1 MTKERLHPLGM
12 TKVEN
17 TPAFLIHR
25 RMYQGSSLLLDFFT
39 KDFGRL
45 RLIARGARNSKT
57 SLQMFQCLSISFK
70 GRGDLKSL
78 SQWEIADQPRRLQGD
93 DLILAMY
100 ANELILR
107 LLPESDPN
115 GDIFKSYWTLL
126 ENLLNL
132 DSNEKE
138 YALRKFENQLLEDLG
153 YGLDFEHDIHGEDIS
168 LDLYYEFIEHQ
179 GFASNKNGVFLG
191 KTLLKLANDAKI
203 NLDSNELRVFKKMN
217 RKRLKSLLG
226 DKPLKSKELFFV
238 K

>member
-107 LLPESDPN
+107 LVPESDPN
-115 GDIFKSYWTLL
+115 GNIFKSYWVLM

-138 YALRKFENQLLEDLG
+138 FALRKFENQMLEDLG
-153 YGLDFEHDIHGEDIS
+153 YGLDFEHDIHGEGIS

-179 GFASNKNGVFLG
+179 GFASNNNGVFLG
-191 KTLLKLANDAKI
+191 ETLLKLAKDARI
-203 NLDSNELRVFKKMN
+203 NLDSNELRILKTMN

>member
-1 MTKERLHPLGM
+1 
-12 TKVEN
+12 
-17 TPAFLIHR
+17 
-25 RMYQGSSLLLDFFT
+25 
-39 KDFGRL
+39 
-45 RLIARGARNSKT
+45 
-57 SLQMFQCLSISFK
+57 MFHI
-70 GRGDLKSL
+70 
-78 SQWEIADQPRRLQGD
+78 
-93 DLILAMY
+93 
-100 ANELILR
+100 
-107 LLPESDPN
+107 
-115 GDIFKSYWTLL
+115 L

-179 GFASNKNGVFLG
+179 GFACNKNGVFLG

-203 NLDSNELRVFKKMN
+203 NFDSNELRVLKKMN

>member
-1 MTKERLHPLGM
+1 MTRELWRHWAMTKI
-12 TKVEN
+12 EN

-25 RMYQGSSLLLDFFT
+25 RMYKGSSLLLDFFT

-45 RLIARGARNSKT
+45 RLIARGARKSKT

-70 GRGDLKSL
+70 GRGELKSL
-78 SQWEIADQPRRLQGD
+78 SQWEIADQPRRILGD

-107 LLPESDPN
+107 LLPENDEYSQT
-115 GDIFKSYWTLL
+115 FSSYWAFLS
-126 ENLLNL
+126 NLIAL
-132 DSNEKE
+132 DTNEKE
-138 YALRKFENQLLEDLG
+138 FALRNFENQMLEDLG
-153 YGLDFEHDIHGEDIS
+153 YGLDFGFDINSEPINE
-168 LDLYYEFIEHQ
+168 DLYYEFDDHQ
-179 GFASNKNGVFLG
+179 GFSINSNGTVQG
-191 KTLLKLANDAKI
+191 KTLLNLSKRVTITDAI
-203 NLDSNELRVFKKMN
+203 ELSFLKKMN

>member
-107 LLPESDPN
+107 LVPESDPN
-115 GDIFKSYWTLL
+115 GNIFKSYWVLL

-138 YALRKFENQLLEDLG
+138 YALRKFENQMLEDLG

-179 GFASNKNGVFLG
+179 GFASSKN
-191 KTLLKLANDAKI
+191 
-203 NLDSNELRVFKKMN
+203 
-217 RKRLKSLLG
+217 
-226 DKPLKSKELFFV
+226 
-238 K
+238 